1 MNLIVEKKEIKTF
14 NKFLTNVFIKILEF
28 EILIF

>member
-1 MNLIVEKKEIKTF
+1 MNLIVEKKEINTF
-14 NKFLTNVFIKILEF
+14 NKFLTNTFIKTLEF